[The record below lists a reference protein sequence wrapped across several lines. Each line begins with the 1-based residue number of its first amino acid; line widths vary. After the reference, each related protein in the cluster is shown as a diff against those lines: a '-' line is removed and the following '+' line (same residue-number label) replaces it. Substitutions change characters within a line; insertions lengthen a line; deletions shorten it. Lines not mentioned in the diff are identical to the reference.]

1 MSKGKRQYR
10 ELNDETKQKI
20 SKKLKNQSKS
30 EAHRQAI
37 SEAMI
42 LYWKE
47 IPNRPK
53 NEDRVEDE

>member
-20 SKKLKNQSKS
+20 SKKLKKQSKS
-30 EAHRQAI
+30 EAHKQAI
-37 SEAMI
+37 SKAMI

-47 IPNRPK
+47 IPNKPR

>member
-20 SKKLKNQSKS
+20 SKKLKKQRKS
-30 EAHRQAI
+30 EAHKQAI
-37 SEAMI
+37 SKAMI

-47 IPNRPK
+47 IPNKPR

>member
-1 MSKGKRQYR
+1 MGKRQYH
-10 ELNDETKQKI
+10 ELSDVTKQKI
-20 SKKLKNQSKS
+20 SRKLKNQSKS

-37 SEAMI
+37 SEAMS

-47 IPNRPK
+47 IPNTPR

>member
-1 MSKGKRQYR
+1 MSNKRQYR

-30 EAHRQAI
+30 EAHKQAI
-37 SEAMI
+37 SKAMI

-47 IPNRPK
+47 IPNKPR